1 LEAASISLIF
11 ENIPATKAAWE
22 TMKKILVIE
31 DEAQSRN
38 IFLESLEAEGFNAI
52 GAENGLVGVQRVQ
65 EELPDLIICD
75 LVMPQLDG
83 YQVLTKL
90 RQDLMTAIIPFIFV
104 TAKGT
109 WTDLRKAKELG
120 ADDYLTKP
128 FTLDELLRAIAAC
141 LEKRATLQQW
151 YAAHFQRTPEPPCA
165 DTATSSVNPK
175 PILPSV
181 PKLRKIFDF
190 IEANYHQSI
199 TLYDVAQAVG
209 YSPTYLTNLVRCQT
223 GQTVY
228 CWIVE
233 RRMAEARSLL
243 LNTDQPV
250 NQIAAAVSYPDAG
263 HFIRHFRKIHD
274 TTPKMWRNMHRS

>member
-1 LEAASISLIF
+1 
-11 ENIPATKAAWE
+11 
-22 TMKKILVIE
+22 MKKILVIE
-31 DEAQSRN
+31 DRAETRN
-38 IFLESLEAEGFNAI
+38 LFIECLKTQGFYTI
-52 GAENGLVGVQRVQ
+52 GAENGLVGVQRIQ

-75 LVMPQLDG
+75 IMMPQLDG
-83 YQVLTKL
+83 YGVLTTL
-90 RQDLMTAIIPFIFV
+90 RQDLVTAIIPFIFV

-109 WTDLRKAKELG
+109 RTDLRKAMEMG

-141 LEKRATLQQW
+141 LEKQATLHQW

-165 DTATSSVNPK
+165 DTATSSVTRNS
-175 PILPSV
+175 ILPSV
-181 PKLRKIFDF
+181 PKLREVFDF
-190 IEANYHQSI
+190 IEANYHQPI
-199 TLYDVAQAVG
+199 TLYDIAQAVG

-228 CWIVE
+228 CWVVE

-250 NQIAAAVSYPDAG
+250 NQIAAAVGYPDAG
-263 HFIRHFRKIHD
+263 HFIRHFRKLHD
-274 TTPKMWRNMHRS
+274 ITPKMWRNMHRS